1 MLKNPLKYHIYKI
14 IEQKIALLDI
24 KKIEIIENIDNLI
37 NKVKNGSKRKVKL
50 LRLSDI
56 FNEFKNS
63 LKNKIKEEEYKNF
76 DKIFN
81 ENNINNFKIVDVYS
95 FLEENL
101 NYSNALF
108 SITKSDLTNF
118 NFLIN
123 IITEYN
129 ELAPYV
135 YNKDLDIKIYSK

>member
-1 MLKNPLKYHIYKI
+1 MLKNPYKI